1 LLPRSPVTKPGAVR
15 NFAGIC
21 AVYADKSGVL
31 MAIFSGHC
39 TLIVDGK
46 AEYDCTVALEIAD
59 RDRGRYGFL
68 SVLPELLK
76 QTQSAKQLQIL
87 LPSGEILDVKLRQL
101 SLTGVALISIAPGA
115 HADTGTPLQYDSVP
129 QELTTIDKLRALVED
144 HLKAEGLFNTTVTL
158 QANLDES
165 MAGHWGVKNFAG
177 SDDRLLV
184 INALDRLIPELQKRF
199 RL

>member
-1 LLPRSPVTKPGAVR
+1 MSLRRSWAARRAVER
-15 NFAGIC
+15 IC
-21 AVYADKSGVL
+21 
-31 MAIFSGHC
+31 
-39 TLIVDGK
+39 
-46 AEYDCTVALEIAD
+46 
-59 RDRGRYGFL
+59 
-68 SVLPELLK
+68 
-76 QTQSAKQLQIL
+76 
-87 LPSGEILDVKLRQL
+87 
-101 SLTGVALISIAPGA
+101 
-115 HADTGTPLQYDSVP
+115 
-129 QELTTIDKLRALVED
+129 KLRALVED

>member
-1 LLPRSPVTKPGAVR
+1 LHRRIGDR
-15 NFAGIC
+15 
-21 AVYADKSGVL
+21 Y
-31 MAIFSGHC
+31 
-39 TLIVDGK
+39 
-46 AEYDCTVALEIAD
+46 

-101 SLTGVALISIAPGA
+101 SLTGVALISFAPGA

-158 QANLDES
+158 QTNLDES